1 MSEPLTLPPCRV
13 CGGTATGIHY
23 GVNTCE
29 ACKVCTVTW
38 IKKSHLSPEII
49 TGGGIQKHEFQQVK
63 DIYLLYICK
72 KDWDSG
78 W

>member
-29 ACKVCTVTW
+29 ACKVCTIIR
-38 IKKSHLSPEII
+38 IKKTHLSPEMI
-49 TGGGIQKHEFQQVK
+49 TGIQK
-63 DIYLLYICK
+63 
-72 KDWDSG
+72 
-78 W
+78 